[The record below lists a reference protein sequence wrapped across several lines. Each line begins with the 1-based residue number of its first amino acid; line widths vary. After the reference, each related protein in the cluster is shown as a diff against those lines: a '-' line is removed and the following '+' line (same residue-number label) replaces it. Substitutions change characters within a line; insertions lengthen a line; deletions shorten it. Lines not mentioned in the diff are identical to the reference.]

1 MKKGICL
8 LLCCLLASGCSK
20 SNGNDKSGEYQGT
33 GLPPG
38 FGAGINGK
46 PLTTQDLNKIA
57 EINATFGV
65 LFSVLEAKTEKRQ
78 IEKMEEVQDRAQAFL
93 RTLANCQIQE
103 NGPQNSEVG
112 THVTEFLGPNCPVS
126 YKLNS
131 ERSEVQESFS
141 MDFKATTFEAQ
152 SLSDV
157 LAATMKGQMKF
168 SKGAAAMALEVGLT
182 RANGEQWRVQVAFSF
197 RSEKNKNFYEYG
209 TMVVGPEVKAFL
221 QTSQEGSK
229 EGNSATKVTIKLNGE
244 TVDEKTAEKYFRY
257 LSPEFNNSGNL
268 F

>member
-1 MKKGICL
+1 
-8 LLCCLLASGCSK
+8 
-20 SNGNDKSGEYQGT
+20 
-33 GLPPG
+33 
-38 FGAGINGK
+38 
-46 PLTTQDLNKIA
+46 
-57 EINATFGV
+57 
-65 LFSVLEAKTEKRQ
+65 
-78 IEKMEEVQDRAQAFL
+78 MEEVQDRAQAFL

-103 NGPQNSEVG
+103 NGPKIVRLV
-112 THVTEFLGPNCPVS
+112 HVTEFLGPNCPVS

-197 RSEKNKNFYEYG
+197 RSEKKQE
-209 TMVVGPEVKAFL
+209 FL
-221 QTSQEGSK
+221 
-229 EGNSATKVTIKLNGE
+229 
-244 TVDEKTAEKYFRY
+244 
-257 LSPEFNNSGNL
+257 
-268 F
+268 